1 MEWDE
6 HREPRK
12 YEAIVMIHSHDR
24 NFLLTDLVTVISQ
37 CRATMQKIN
46 STVNQEDL
54 IVTTRMTLLVDNL
67 EHLNLTLANLR
78 KVSHVVSVER
88 VIQ

>member
-1 MEWDE
+1 MLWLCFAVGSAFFAGITAVLA
-6 HREPRK
+6 K
-12 YEAIVMIHSHDR
+12 IG
-24 NFLLTDLVTVISQ
+24 
-37 CRATMQKIN
+37 MQKIN